1 MLAEGGG
8 NQWPPFPRGSGPVW
22 SPCPRFTPVPPSP
35 LFFPPSPL
43 PPLVLTST
51 PPPDSSCSI
60 CGARAWPF
68 WGVDEQCY
76 QTGGSTSWLV
86 SAQPPG
92 TVTPVWKSRPIRTH
106 PKLTWPRSSN
116 SHHCRTQPMGAWQ
129 WAHARGGQP
138 ATPRDKATGAPA
150 AGVDQLTRLDLT
162 SGFGDVGSTRRPSGL
177 RLTEQSG
184 GGRPACTAGL
194 SL

>member
-1 MLAEGGG
+1 MA
-8 NQWPPFPRGSGPVW
+8 PFPKGVGSRMEPV
-22 SPCPRFTPVPPSP
+22 SPVHACTSFST
-35 LFFPPSPL
+35 FFPSLAPSTAR
-43 PPLVLTST
+43 VDQHT
-51 PPPDSSCSI
+51 PPDSSCSI
-60 CGARAWPF
+60 CGARPWPF

-92 TVTPVWKSRPIRTH
+92 TVTPVWKSRRIRTH